1 MSTPEKGSVTQ
12 CIGKKRYKTFDIAEK
27 KAEELSVKY
36 GKPLRVYSCGI
47 CGGYHCTSKP
57 K

>member
-12 CIGKKRYKTFDIAEK
+12 CIGKRRYRTFEIAEK